1 MQSEDRIHLHVYGIR
16 NCDTV
21 RAALK
26 WLEARRVPHTFHDFR
41 AEGVPEQALRAWL
54 ATAHGPLL
62 LNKRSASWRQLT
74 DEQKKAAENDP
85 VPLFLDLP
93 TLIKRPVFT
102 DGETILDVGFS
113 PDNLEDYI

>member
-1 MQSEDRIHLHVYGIR
+1 M
-16 NCDTV
+16 
-21 RAALK
+21 
-26 WLEARRVPHTFHDFR
+26 
-41 AEGVPEQALRAWL
+41 
-54 ATAHGPLL
+54 
-62 LNKRSASWRQLT
+62 T
-74 DEQKKAAENDP
+74 DEQKKAVENDP